1 MNLACLPIDFEP
13 TDHKVAPGRG
23 PIVACIIDRNPVL
36 SKCVSASLSAFQ
48 PLECHA
54 EEFDPTKISE
64 DVERG
69 DQTVV
74 VFDPAQID
82 GSARDYLG
90 SIADRE
96 DVFSVAYSFDT
107 SNETVNDVL
116 DAGVDCFASKEQDLS
131 ILYLAIVTAAY
142 GGRFLCP
149 IIAQKFQRVH
159 SGVVAPSQQQ
169 TDPKALLSARELA
182 VLTALASGL
191 SQKQT
196 GFKLDLSDKTVST
209 YKSRAMRKLNLTD
222 RASLMRFAVA
232 QNLIAT
238 ASHEM
243 M

>member
-13 TDHKVAPGRG
+13 TDHKVAPGRA
-23 PIVACIIDRNPVL
+23 PIVTCIIDRNPVL

-48 PLECHA
+48 PLECRA
-54 EEFDPTKISE
+54 EGFDPTRVPV

-90 SIADRE
+90 SISERD

-107 SNETVNDVL
+107 SNERVNAVL

-159 SGVVAPSQQQ
+159 GGASAPAHEND
-169 TDPKALLSARELA
+169 DPKAVLSARELA
-182 VLTALASGL
+182 VLTALSSGL

-209 YKSRAMRKLNLTD
+209 YKSRAMRKLKLTD
-222 RASLMRFAVA
+222 RASMMRFAVE
-232 QNLIAT
+232 QNLIAS
-238 ASHEM
+238 APLEM
-243 M
+243 